1 MRFKTF
7 TILSFLIL
15 LFPLASVLV
24 SGQNVENQDPDIM
37 QGSPIP
43 NKPHGNGDQ
52 GDEFMRKAKL
62 KAEIE
67 NAERDND
74 KMKSASLQLLELSY
88 QLHDA
93 VVAKNLITDENLKR
107 LNGIEK
113 LAKEIR
119 EKSGGTGD
127 KNDNDVIPPQFEDC
141 VKQLN
146 DLAEKLN
153 KEVEKTSRYTTSAT
167 VIDGSNRIYYLV
179 DQMRKRFF
187 HK

>member
-7 TILSFLIL
+7 TILSFLL
-15 LFPLASVLV
+15 LCVPITSIVV
-24 SGQNVENQDPDIM
+24 TGQNVAGQDVEAP
-37 QGSPIP
+37 GSQNP
-43 NKPHGNGDQ
+43 NRQRGNADQ
-52 GDEFMRKAKL
+52 GDEFMRKAKI

-127 KNDNDVIPPQFEDC
+127 KNDYDVVPPQFEDC

-167 VIDGSNRIYYLV
+167 VIDGSNRIYYL
-179 DQMRKRFF
+179 
-187 HK
+187 